1 MQNGYTEPQAD
12 TYPMSDLENESKTVQ
27 PPKPKRTPKQKAQ
40 KSVKE
45 ILQRSRQK
53 VATAEQIL
61 EDTEV
66 QGVSTIISEAS
77 IPTGEDVSDQIVALK
92 VSGYETEHAFV
103 AGSLQVYYNG
113 LNISNTVTE
122 DSNTAF
128 SLSDH
133 YADDMLPASAGDE
146 GDSLWITY
154 VKVQE

>member
-1 MQNGYTEPQAD
+1 MGASSFTRRPVLTDGKY
-12 TYPMSDLENESKTVQ
+12 
-27 PPKPKRTPKQKAQ
+27 
-40 KSVKE
+40 
-45 ILQRSRQK
+45 ILKYRDSTGELR
-53 VATAEQIL
+53 EQIL

>member
-1 MQNGYTEPQAD
+1 MGASSFTRRPVLTDGKY
-12 TYPMSDLENESKTVQ
+12 
-27 PPKPKRTPKQKAQ
+27 
-40 KSVKE
+40 
-45 ILQRSRQK
+45 ILKYRDSTGELR
-53 VATAEQIL
+53 EQVL

-66 QGVSTIISEAS
+66 QGVSTITTEAS

-92 VSGYETEHAFV
+92 VSGYEAEHAFV
-103 AGSLQVYYNG
+103 AGSLQIYYNG